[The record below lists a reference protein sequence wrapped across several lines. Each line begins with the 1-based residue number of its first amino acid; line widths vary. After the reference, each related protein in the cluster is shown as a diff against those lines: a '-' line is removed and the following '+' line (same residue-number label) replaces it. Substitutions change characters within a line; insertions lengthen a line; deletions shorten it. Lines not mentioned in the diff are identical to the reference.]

1 MSCNR
6 SDALGNF
13 ARLAPNVTLVCV
25 VALGLSACARNDAM
39 MEPVM
44 APPPPMAEPA
54 AASPPAVYR
63 VRSGSPAVLQKFPR
77 GSEVTR
83 STRICLAEGEQIT
96 ISGSNGQQVSY
107 RGPGCMQRTAPPS
120 GTNQGGFT
128 FGRNSY
134 GVRADVEMVP

>member
-6 SDALGNF
+6 NDTAARMPSMVRNVALVGV
-13 ARLAPNVTLVCV
+13 L
-25 VALGLSACARNDAM
+25 ALGLAACAKQDAM

-54 AASPPAVYR
+54 PVQAPPVYR

-128 FGRNSY
+128 FGRNSH
-134 GVRADVEMVP
+134 GIRDDVEMVP

>member
-6 SDALGNF
+6 NDTAIRTPALV
-13 ARLAPNVTLVCV
+13 RNVALVGAL
-25 VALGLSACARNDAM
+25 ALGLSACARNDAM

-54 AASPPAVYR
+54 PVQAPPVYR
-63 VRSGSPAVLQKFPR
+63 VRSGSPGVLQKFPR

-134 GVRADVEMVP
+134 GVRDDVELVP

>member
-1 MSCNR
+1 
-6 SDALGNF
+6 
-13 ARLAPNVTLVCV
+13 
-25 VALGLSACARNDAM
+25 
-39 MEPVM
+39 M

-54 AASPPAVYR
+54 PVQAPPVYR
-63 VRSGSPAVLQKFPR
+63 VRSGSPSVLQKFPR

-134 GVRADVEMVP
+134 GVRDDVEMVP